1 MSIPS
6 ERNDTVL
13 ILGQHF
19 HPEITGPA
27 QRLTELAMD
36 LQRLGMR
43 VTVITAQPSYF
54 PGPKLPRREVYEGVE
69 IVRLWLPYFRR
80 DKRSGRITSAIL
92 FLALTLAHLMFS
104 KRRGPFLIVTEPP
117 ILPLI
122 GLILNRLRGQPYLCL
137 VHDIYPQIAVRL
149 GYLRK
154 HSLVVKI
161 WERLNYCV
169 YKAADSVIVLS
180 QCMAKT
186 IEHQMQIYRLHP
198 KVHVIHNWA
207 DSDTIVPRPKERNW
221 MSVRCGL
228 VGKLAVV
235 YSGNIGRY
243 HDFTTLLDA
252 ARLVRDQDSI
262 RFLFIGDGGN
272 RRRVLETVNRW
283 NLPNVRLLPYQP
295 LEDLPYTLTCGDLA
309 AVTLAR
315 GAEGLCMPG
324 KLYTALAAGQAILAI
339 TGKDSQLAAIVEE
352 HRCGFRVD
360 QGDSVGIVETLQR
373 CLANPELLEQTK
385 RNARHCFETLF
396 TRQQAVQKY
405 YEILSCVRLTNTNA
419 LRNLT

>member
-1 MSIPS
+1 MPS
-6 ERNDTVL
+6 VHNDPVL

-27 QRLTELAMD
+27 QRLTELAID

-43 VTVITAQPSYF
+43 VTVVTAQPSYF
-54 PGPKLPRREVYEGVE
+54 PAAKLPRREVYEGVE
-69 IVRLWLPYFRR
+69 IVRLSLPYFRR
-80 DKRSGRITSAIL
+80 DTRSGRITSAIL
-92 FLALTLAHLMFS
+92 FLALTLAHLIFS

-117 ILPLI
+117 VLPLI
-122 GLILNRLRGQPYLCL
+122 GLILKKLRGQPYLCL

-149 GYLRK
+149 GYFRK
-154 HSLVVKI
+154 HSLLVKI
-161 WERLNYCV
+161 WERLNYRV

-186 IEHQMQIYRLHP
+186 IEHEMQIYRFHP

-207 DSDTIVPRPKERNW
+207 DSDAIVPRPKERNW
-221 MSVRCGL
+221 MSVQCGL
-228 VGKLAVV
+228 VGKLAIV

-243 HDFTTLLDA
+243 HDFNTLLDV

-262 RFLFIGDGGN
+262 QFLFIGDGGN
-272 RRRVLETVNRW
+272 RRRVLEAVNRW
-283 NLPNVRLLPYQP
+283 KLPNVRVLPYQR

-315 GAEGLCMPG
+315 GTEGLCMPG

-339 TGKDSQLAAIVEE
+339 TGRESQLAAIVEE

-360 QGDSVGIVETLQR
+360 QGDSAGIVQALQQ

-385 RNARHCFETLF
+385 RNARHCFEARF
-396 TRQQAVQKY
+396 TRKQAVQRY
-405 YEILSCVRLTNTNA
+405 YEILNCTELT
-419 LRNLT
+419 RSS